1 MMTAVWLLT
10 GGFVAL
16 ALVWLRDRLAGFSAQ
31 RPADYADAPGEAM
44 DIRRHLN
51 GALEAEGVIYGPTGR
66 VTSRFRGDFV
76 ATWEGNTCVL
86 HERYLY
92 ASGVEEERAWHL
104 TLGND
109 GRIRATAADVVGEGS
124 GRQSGPSVQM
134 RYRLRLPE
142 DKGGIV
148 LNATDWMYLTPD
160 GTIVNRSQFR
170 KLGLKV
176 AELVAVMRRKEVV

>member
-109 GRIRATAADVVGEGS
+109 GRIRHGS
-124 GRQSGPSVQM
+124 GRGGRGQRPAERPV
-134 RYRLRLPE
+134 RADALPAAPA
-142 DKGGIV
+142 GGQGRHR
-148 LNATDWMYLTPD
+148 AE
-160 GTIVNRSQFR
+160 RH
-170 KLGLKV
+170 GLDV
-176 AELVAVMRRKEVV
+176 SHPRRDHREPLAVSEVGSEGC

>member
-1 MMTAVWLLT
+1 M
-10 GGFVAL
+10 
-16 ALVWLRDRLAGFSAQ
+16 
-31 RPADYADAPGEAM
+31 
-44 DIRRHLN
+44 
-51 GALEAEGVIYGPTGR
+51 
-66 VTSRFRGDFV
+66 
-76 ATWEGNTCVL
+76 
-86 HERYLY
+86 
-92 ASGVEEERAWHL
+92 EEERAWHL